1 MLLPRMANIILRPDW
16 HIPEREVTPEDV
28 YRNRRRFL
36 KQLGIAGAGAL
47 STQMIGCSGGS
58 ETSAPSGGSSGA
70 SGAAVKPSADASAK
84 YDEIA
89 KANGPIRRNQDFDPG
104 WALSNEQK
112 VLTYNNFYEFTT
124 VKDQVHKKVAGF
136 ATSPWQVEVSGLV
149 EKPLTLDVADILKQ
163 FPIEERVYK
172 FRCVEAWGMIVPW
185 QGFPLRLLLEK
196 AQPKSSAKFVKFY
209 TGGAPKEYPN
219 WSGLVLQGYSLPYTE
234 GLRMDEAMHD
244 LALVGTGLYGRSLKV
259 QNGAPIRLVVPWKYG
274 YKSIKSIN
282 KIELVD
288 EQPATLWNTMAPREY
303 PFESNV
309 EPEVPH
315 PRWSQA
321 THKMIDTQRRVRTE
335 YLNGYADQVGG
346 LYKKA

>member
-1 MLLPRMANIILRPDW
+1 MANIIIRPDW
-16 HIPEREVTPEDV
+16 HIPEREITPEDV

-47 STQMIGCSGGS
+47 STQLIGCSGGS
-58 ETSAPSGGSSGA
+58 ETSGTSGTALSPA
-70 SGAAVKPSADASAK
+70 ASAEPAIESSSE
-84 YDEIA
+84 YVP
-89 KANGPIRRNQDFDPG
+89 ANGPIKRNKDYDPG

-124 VKDQVHKKVAGF
+124 VKEDVHKKVSGF
-136 ATSPWQVEVSGLV
+136 STSPWTVEVSGLV
-149 EKPLTLDVADILKQ
+149 EKPVTIDVAEMLKQ

-185 QGFPLRLLLEK
+185 QGFPLKMLLEK
-196 AQPKSSAKFVKFY
+196 AQPKSSAKYVKFT
-209 TGGAPKEYPN
+209 TGGGPKDYPN
-219 WSGLVLQGYSLPYTE
+219 WVRLLLQGYPLPYTE
-234 GLRMDEAMHD
+234 GMRLDEAMHE
-244 LALVGTGLYGRSLKV
+244 LTLVSTGLYGRPLKT
-259 QNGAPIRLVVPWKYG
+259 QNGAPVRLVVPWKYG

-288 EQPATLWNTMAPREY
+288 KQPATLWNALSPKEY

-321 THKMIDTQRRVRTE
+321 THRMIDTGRRVRTE

-346 LYKKA
+346 LYKKG

>member
-1 MLLPRMANIILRPDW
+1 MARMANIIIRPDW
-16 HIPEREVTPEDV
+16 HIPEREITPEDV

-47 STQMIGCSGGS
+47 STQMLGCSGGS
-58 ETSAPSGGSSGA
+58 ESAASGGGGGNPVSPA
-70 SGAAVKPSADASAK
+70 ESADGAVSERASSSSSDNPVK
-84 YDEIA
+84 
-89 KANGPIRRNQDFDPG
+89 RNADYDPG
-104 WALSNEQK
+104 WDLSNEGK

-124 VKDQVHKKVAGF
+124 VKEDVHKKVAGF
-136 ATSPWQVEVSGLV
+136 PTDPWKVEVSGMV
-149 EKPLTLDVADILKQ
+149 EKPMTLDIADILKD

-172 FRCVEAWGMIVPW
+172 FRCVEAWGMTVPW
-185 QGFPLRLLLEK
+185 QGFPLRMLLEK
-196 AQPKSSAKFVKFY
+196 VQPKSSAKFVKFT
-209 TGGAPKEYPN
+209 TGGGPKEYPN
-219 WSGLVLQGYSLPYTE
+219 WVRLILQGYPLPYTE
-234 GLRMDEAMHD
+234 GLRLDEAMHD
-244 LALVGTGLYGRSLKV
+244 LTLVGTGLYGRSLKV

-288 EQPATLWNTMAPREY
+288 KQPATLWNALSPKEY

-321 THKMIDTQRRVRTE
+321 THRMIDTGRRVRTE
-335 YLNGYADQVGG
+335 YLNGYADQVGS
-346 LYKKA
+346 LYKKG

>member
-1 MLLPRMANIILRPDW
+1 MANIIIRPDW
-16 HIPEREVTPEDV
+16 HIPEREITPEDV

-47 STQMIGCSGGS
+47 STQLVGCSGGS
-58 ETSAPSGGSSGA
+58 DSASTTPSPGSPIS
-70 SGAAVKPSADASAK
+70 PSAAAAEPASESANADYK
-84 YDEIA
+84 PGDSEIERN
-89 KANGPIRRNQDFDPG
+89 KAFDPG
-104 WALSNEQK
+104 WPLSDKQK

-124 VKDQVHKKVAGF
+124 VKDQVHKRVEGFSTRPWEVAI
-136 ATSPWQVEVSGLV
+136 SGLV
-149 EKPLTLDVADILKQ
+149 ENPVKIDVADILKQ

-185 QGFPLRLLLEK
+185 QGFPLKHLLEK
-196 AQPKSSAKFVKFY
+196 AKPKSGAKFVKFI
-209 TGGAPKEYPN
+209 TGGGPKDYPN
-219 WSGLVLQGYSLPYTE
+219 WVRLLLQGYPLPYTE
-234 GLRMDEAMHD
+234 GMRLDEAMHD
-244 LALVGTGLYGRSLKV
+244 LTLVSTGLYGKPLTV

-288 EQPATLWNTMAPREY
+288 KQPDTLWNALSPTEY

-309 EPEVPH
+309 EPEIPH

-321 THKMIDTQRRVRTE
+321 THRMIDTGRRVRTE
-335 YLNGYADQVGG
+335 YLNGYADQVGS
-346 LYKKA
+346 LYKKG